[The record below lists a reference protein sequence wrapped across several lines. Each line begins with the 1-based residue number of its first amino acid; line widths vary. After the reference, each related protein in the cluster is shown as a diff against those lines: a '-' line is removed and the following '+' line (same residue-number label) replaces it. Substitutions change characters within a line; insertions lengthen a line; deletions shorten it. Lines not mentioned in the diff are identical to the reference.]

1 MANGNVLYLP
11 PGVTAP
17 SPMPV
22 QMPMPSGIPFDR
34 KFFESILPQSVASF
48 CSATKCEI
56 PRVELLTVDGTTH
69 FVSGIVGV
77 ADSFV
82 VLQAAKE
89 DHLHTIEVF
98 IPYNTIFRVEVH
110 PETELRRRMGF
121 VAHDDVTAIS
131 VPEPEVEVVEVVEAP
146 VAVAAASK
154 KSMRP
159 AARKK

>member
-34 KFFESILPQSVASF
+34 KFFESILPQSVAAF

-77 ADSFV
+77 ADAFV

-89 DHLHTIEVF
+89 DHLHPIEVF

-110 PETELRRRMGF
+110 PESELRRRMGF
-121 VAHDDVTAIS
+121 VAHDDVIAIS
-131 VPEPEVEVVEVVEAP
+131 VPEPEVEMLEAP

-154 KSMRP
+154 KSTRP